1 MLRIVSLIVLVLL
14 ATTSAYCEV
23 YKWIDPDG
31 TVHYSDQ
38 PPPGAVQEQTL
49 GIKSG
54 TSGSEAPGTEKAA
67 PKSAGPKTY
76 IEEGA
81 EFRKRQV
88 EAEAKRAKDEKA
100 LAEAKEAQQNCER
113 ARSSLQSLQTGQRVT
128 VYNGKGERAYL
139 DDNAR
144 EQEIANTQKAVDF
157 WCNPKK

>member
-1 MLRIVSLIVLVLL
+1 MLRIVSSIVLVLL
-14 ATTSAYCEV
+14 ATTSAYCGV

-38 PPPGAVQEQTL
+38 PPQGAVQEQTL

-88 EAEAKRAKDEKA
+88 EAEAKRAKEEKV

-113 ARSSLQSLQTGQRVT
+113 ARSSLQSMQTGQRVT
-128 VYNGKGERAYL
+128 VYNEKGERAYL

-144 EQEIANTQKAVDF
+144 EQEIANSQKAVDF

>member
-1 MLRIVSLIVLVLL
+1 MLRIVSSLVLVLL

-23 YKWIDPDG
+23 YKWVDADG

-38 PPPGAVQEQTL
+38 PPQGDVKEQGL

-54 TSGSEAPGTEKAA
+54 TSGTEAPGTEKAA

-76 IEEGA
+76 IEQGA

-88 EAEAKRAKDEKA
+88 EAEEKAKKEQKA
-100 LAEAKEAQQNCER
+100 LADAKEAEQNCER
-113 ARSSLQSLQTGQRVT
+113 ARSSLQSLQTGQRVS
-128 VYNGKGERAYL
+128 VYNEKGERAYL

-144 EQEIANTQKAVDF
+144 EQEIGNTQKAVDF

>member
-1 MLRIVSLIVLVLL
+1 MLRIVSSIVLVLL

-38 PPPGAVQEQTL
+38 PSPDAVQEQSL

-54 TSGSEAPGTEKAA
+54 TSGSEAPGTGKAA

-76 IEEGA
+76 IEQGA

-88 EAEAKRAKDEKA
+88 EAEAKRAKEEKA

-113 ARSSLQSLQTGQRVT
+113 SRSSLQSMQTGQRVT
-128 VYNGKGERAYL
+128 VYNEKGERAYL

>member
-1 MLRIVSLIVLVLL
+1 MLRIVSSIVLVLL

-38 PPPGAVQEQTL
+38 APPGAVQEQTL

-67 PKSAGPKTY
+67 PKSPGPKTY
-76 IEEGA
+76 IEQGA

-88 EAEAKRAKDEKA
+88 EAEAKRAKEEKA

-128 VYNGKGERAYL
+128 VYNEKGERAYL

-157 WCNPKK
+157 WCNPRK

>member
-1 MLRIVSLIVLVLL
+1 MLRILSLIVLALL

-23 YKWIDPDG
+23 YKWVDADG

-38 PPPGAVQEQTL
+38 PSPDAVKEQSL

-54 TSGSEAPGTEKAA
+54 TSGTEVPGTEKAA

-128 VYNGKGERAYL
+128 VYDEKGERAYL

-144 EQEIANTQKAVDF
+144 EQEIANTQKAVNF

>member
-1 MLRIVSLIVLVLL
+1 MLRIVSSVVLVLL

-38 PPPGAVQEQTL
+38 LPPDAVQEQSL

-54 TSGSEAPGTEKAA
+54 TSGTEAPGTGKTA
-67 PKSAGPKTY
+67 PKTAGPKTY
-76 IEEGA
+76 IDEGA

-88 EAEAKRAKDEKA
+88 EAEAKRAKEEKA

-128 VYNGKGERAYL
+128 VYNEKGERAYL